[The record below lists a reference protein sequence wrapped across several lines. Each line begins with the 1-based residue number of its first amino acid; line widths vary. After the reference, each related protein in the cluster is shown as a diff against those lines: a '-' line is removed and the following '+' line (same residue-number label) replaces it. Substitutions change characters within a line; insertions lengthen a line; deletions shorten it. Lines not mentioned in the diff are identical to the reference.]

1 MNAKKISLVV
11 VASLATSLAAIPFAQ
26 AGAHYVK
33 EHQPHPG
40 ISERDARQL
49 GICYMV
55 MDSIV
60 PSNVVYV
67 ENGPLHP
74 TYSFTRSDTNWV
86 GVGST
91 ISRPDVNSGNPLHP
105 SFKR

>member
-1 MNAKKISLVV
+1 MQVM
-11 VASLATSLAAIPFAQ
+11 
-26 AGAHYVK
+26 K

-49 GICYMV
+49 GICYLKF
-55 MDSIV
+55 DPIV
-60 PSNVVYV
+60 SDNVAYID
-67 ENGPLHP
+67 NSPLHP
-74 TYSFTRSDTNWV
+74 TYSNLRGDATWV

-91 ISRPDVNSGNPLHP
+91 TSAPYTDSRNPLHP